1 MLDYK
6 AMYRRAGEIFKE
18 LKSETRPR
26 DLVKQM
32 SGGQRQ
38 AVAIARTMLSE
49 AKIVLMD
56 EPTAAISVR
65 QVAEVLNLIR
75 HLRDRGI
82 AVVLI
87 SHRMPDVFT
96 VADRV
101 IVMRRGRK
109 VADKPIA
116 ASSPEEVTGLITGA
130 IEQVMIDARVTI
142 ARNEGRRWQSPL
154 IRRSTRSSRAGFRR
168 YSGSQTFW
176 VLLAVILACIFLS
189 FATNSFATTKN
200 LYNIT
205 RNVTFVAIIALGMT
219 MVIITGGIDLSV
231 GSVLCLCSMVLAVVM
246 HAGYSIEVGIAASIG
261 TALVVGAFNG
271 VLIAYLGF
279 PPFVVTLG
287 MLSIARS
294 LAMVASNNTV
304 VFQFGPDHDKLLAL
318 GGGAWFFGIA
328 NPVLYMIVLALLT
341 GFVLRWTKFGRHI
354 FAIGGNEHAA
364 TLTGVPV
371 RPIKVAV
378 YMISALS
385 AGIAGI
391 IQTGW
396 LGAVTTNIG
405 AGMELQV
412 IAAAVIGGANLAGGV
427 GTAFG
432 ALIGAALIEVIRNS
446 LGLLGINAF
455 WQGTFIGGAI
465 MLAVLFDRVRNFRQ
479 SE

>member
-1 MLDYK
+1 MAITLDQTI
-6 AMYRRAGEIFKE
+6 GQ
-18 LKSETRPR
+18 
-26 DLVKQM
+26 KQR
-32 SGGQRQ
+32 SWFATILGG
-38 AVAIARTMLSE
+38 
-49 AKIVLMD
+49 
-56 EPTAAISVR
+56 
-65 QVAEVLNLIR
+65 
-75 HLRDRGI
+75 
-82 AVVLI
+82 
-87 SHRMPDVFT
+87 
-96 VADRV
+96 
-101 IVMRRGRK
+101 
-109 VADKPIA
+109 
-116 ASSPEEVTGLITGA
+116 
-130 IEQVMIDARVTI
+130 
-142 ARNEGRRWQSPL
+142 
-154 IRRSTRSSRAGFRR
+154 
-168 YSGSQTFW
+168 QTFW
-176 VLLAVILACIFLS
+176 VLIAVILACIFLS
-189 FATNSFATTKN
+189 MATDSFATAKN
-200 LYNIT
+200 IYNIT

-219 MVIITGGIDLSV
+219 LVIITGGIDLSV

-261 TALVVGAFNG
+261 TALLVGAFNG
-271 VLIAYLGF
+271 LLIAYLGF

-318 GGGAWFFGIA
+318 GGGAWLFGIA
-328 NPVLYMIVLALLT
+328 NPVLYMVVLALMT
-341 GFVLRWTKFGRHI
+341 GFVLRWTKFGRYV

-371 RPIKVAV
+371 QRIKVIV

-385 AGIAGI
+385 AGVAGI

-455 WQGTFIGGAI
+455 WQGSFIGGAI
-465 MLAVLFDRVRNFRQ
+465 VLAVLFDRIRNLRRD
-479 SE
+479 E